1 MKRRERRR
9 NGMSRFAAANASGA
23 VTASCDAEASVTMR
37 SSRMTV
43 ADAMQA
49 THLLPVQLWI
59 GPQDVVA

>member
-1 MKRRERRR
+1 
-9 NGMSRFAAANASGA
+9 MSRFAAANASGA

-37 SSRMTV
+37 SSLMTV